1 MLIHL
6 HTACTVLVFRS
17 DANLLDSYYRKDDL
31 VADES
36 RDEDFPLWST
46 VQIIGQTRVIRYK
59 EYTEMMKVHYNGWKG
74 TPTGIFI
81 QAHTH

>member
-59 EYTEMMKVHYNGWKG
+59 EYTEMMK
-74 TPTGIFI
+74 
-81 QAHTH
+81 